1 VVSNLNGNKLHQP
14 FSTLPFFERPREKAK
29 AFGVKQLT
37 NVELLA
43 IMLSSGIKGQSVM
56 VIADQIMKS
65 CGSLS
70 SFVKLTFPQ
79 WLDMPGISHVKALQM
94 LAMIELFQRIEKEGV
109 ETMSFKDPQAIYA
122 HYRLRFG
129 TLHDEQLLVIKL
141 NHRLQYTGETLL
153 RLGSQASV
161 SLELRDV
168 FVDLLKSNT
177 KKFILVHNH
186 PSGDVTPSQND
197 IALTLTLIQEA
208 RKLGFVLLD
217 HVILSLHGYFSMKE
231 HHIF

>member
-1 VVSNLNGNKLHQP
+1 MNGSKVSQP
-14 FSTLPFFERPREKAK
+14 FSTLPLLERPREKAK

-37 NVELLA
+37 NIELLA
-43 IMLSSGIKGQSVM
+43 ILLSSGIKGQSVM
-56 VIADQIMKS
+56 VIAEHIMKA

-79 WLDMPGISHVKALQM
+79 WIDMPGISQVKALQM
-94 LAMIELFQRIEKEGV
+94 LAMIELFQRIEKEGI
-109 ETMSFKDPQAIYA
+109 EHISFKDPQAIYA

-129 TLHDEQLLVIKL
+129 TLHDEHLLVIKL
-141 NHRLQYTGETLL
+141 NHRLQYTGETIL

-161 SLELRDV
+161 ALELRDV

-177 KKFILVHNH
+177 KKFILIHNH
-186 PSGDVTPSQND
+186 PSGEVTPSQSD
-197 IALTLTLIQEA
+197 INLTLTLFQEA
-208 RKLGFVLLD
+208 KKLGFVLLD
-217 HVILSLHGYFSMKE
+217 HLIIALHGYFSMKE